1 MSMAQSNL
9 SGQRLAPSTVTV
21 IIPTSNQSQLLQICL
36 QHLNSQ
42 TFQPTE
48 TLIVQNG
55 PPGPAAAVSLDAQ
68 NVTWIHLPTNQGTSV
83 AFNRGL
89 AESRKSPYFFLLND
103 DTELEPDCLAL
114 LVKALEDNPDYSV
127 AVPKLLQASNPS
139 LLDGAGDEL
148 LLGGGAYRVGRG
160 LADEGQFDRRERVL
174 GACAAAAL
182 YRGSLFEDIGNFDED
197 YFAYLEDIDLS
208 LRALLRGHR
217 SLFVPEARVRH
228 RGGATFGSSF
238 HPEIIRLTTRNQI
251 LTIIKN
257 YPLPILLR
265 LCPRMMVYQV
275 LWMGFAIRK
284 RAFGAWC
291 MGLLGLIPKLRR
303 ALGKRK
309 LVRRLKTIS
318 NRDLLRQLA
327 ESESRIWR
335 WHTTT
340 QSGRRPQ
347 LLTIYFKIFGPPPR
361 PKGLES
367 ASNTERP
374 GSLRA

>member
-1 MSMAQSNL
+1 MPMAQSNL
-9 SGQRLAPSTVTV
+9 SGQRLAPSRVAV
-21 IIPTSNQSQLLQICL
+21 IIPTSNQSELLQVCL

-42 TFQPTE
+42 TLQATE
-48 TLIVQNG
+48 ILIIQNG
-55 PPGPAAAVSLDAQ
+55 PPGPAPAVPLDAQ
-68 NVTWIHLPTNQGTSV
+68 EVNWIHFPTNQGTSV

-89 AESRKSPYFFLLND
+89 AECRNSPYFFLLND
-103 DTELEPDCLAL
+103 DTELEPNCLAL

-160 LADEGQFDRRERVL
+160 QADEGQFDRREPVL

-197 YFAYLEDIDLS
+197 YFAYLEDVDLS

-228 RGGATFGSSF
+228 RGGATFGSSY
-238 HPEIIRLTTRNQI
+238 HPEIIRFTTRNQI

-257 YPLPILLR
+257 YPLAVLLR
-265 LCPRMMVYQV
+265 LSPRMMVFQI

-291 MGLLGLIPKLRR
+291 MGLLGLIPKLLR

-318 NRDLLRQLA
+318 NRELLRQLA
-327 ESESRIWR
+327 ESENRIWR
-335 WHTTT
+335 WQTTT

-361 PKGLES
+361 VKGPES
-367 ASNTERP
+367 HGGIERP
-374 GSLRA
+374 GSLRT